1 MYLRPPSEE
10 SAARE
15 NGGCVVHHSN
25 PMLNFVIYNLRNKDV
40 KEALIKELFSRK
52 LLSINR

>member
-25 PMLNFVIYNLRNKDV
+25 PMLNLVIYNLRNKDV
-40 KEALIKELFSRK
+40 KEALIKESFSRK
-52 LLSINR
+52 LLSLNR